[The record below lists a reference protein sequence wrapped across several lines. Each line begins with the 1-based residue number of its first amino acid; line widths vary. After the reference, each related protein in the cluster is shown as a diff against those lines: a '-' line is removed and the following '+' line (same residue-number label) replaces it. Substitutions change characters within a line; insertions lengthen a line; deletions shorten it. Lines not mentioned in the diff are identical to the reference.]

1 MSNVIRRAY
10 HNVNTFGEK
19 KEKKDMNGF
28 SLKNFGERLKLIR
41 TQAGYGGDRQ
51 MREFCREFREDPSV
65 WSQLERG
72 AKPQL
77 YVTTLV
83 SLCEKFDRSPTW
95 LLYGRGHERLSV
107 VGMGGE
113 LPESPE
119 ELIEMAGPK
128 LHVLKGDP
136 VNLDRLRQQLYA
148 LTMEERQLV
157 RGLLD
162 ERASCTV
169 SDDKENLD
177 EAPTGYAG
185 GKHSRRVRPVDKT
198 PRGRRKK
205 R

>member
-1 MSNVIRRAY
+1 MAEIVE
-10 HNVNTFGEK
+10 F
-19 KEKKDMNGF
+19 F
-28 SLKNFGERLKLIR
+28 SLRALGERLKQIR
-41 TQAGYGGDRQ
+41 SDAGYGGFNQ
-51 MREFCREFREDPSV
+51 MRAFCRKFDQNPSV

-136 VNLDRLRQQLYA
+136 VKIDKLRQQLYA
-148 LTMEERQLV
+148 LTIEERQLI

-162 ERASCTV
+162 DQTTRPI
-169 SDDKENLD
+169 SDDKKSVD
-177 EAPTGYAG
+177 ETPARHAA
-185 GKHSRRVRPVDKT
+185 GKHSRHIRPVAKT
-198 PRGRRKK
+198 PKGRK